1 MNISQFRELSQ
12 LEVAL
17 LRRMATCG
25 VPNGDI
31 LMAQILAARA
41 SPIDEEGSLRLVT
54 SSDRKYGDATGPLI
68 TAVQEDVDTVRN
80 YGPYINFILI
90 LKNGF
95 IDELEVY
102 KDDGGEIAT
111 DFNPDGL
118 SMTWGGPK
126 DSRVF

>member
-1 MNISQFRELSQ
+1 
-12 LEVAL
+12 
-17 LRRMATCG
+17 
-25 VPNGDI
+25 
-31 LMAQILAARA
+31 MAQILAARA

-54 SSDRKYGDATGPLI
+54 SSDKKYGDATGPLI

-80 YGPYINFILI
+80 YGPYINFVLI

-102 KDDGGEIAT
+102 KDDGGKIAA

-118 SMTWGGPK
+118 SITWGGPK